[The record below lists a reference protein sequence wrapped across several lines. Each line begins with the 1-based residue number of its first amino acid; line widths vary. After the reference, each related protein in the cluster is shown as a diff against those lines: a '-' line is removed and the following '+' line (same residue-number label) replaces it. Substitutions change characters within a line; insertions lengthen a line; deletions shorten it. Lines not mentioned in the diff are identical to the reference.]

1 MNFDRDWVQVL
12 PTPDLRVLVRTG
24 GRPIRQYAVVLERRL
39 SGLRPRWRAICLIDN
54 HLDTCHMHRYYGE
67 SKLEAEPFAAG
78 VGLATTEQL
87 ANAIRH
93 MVEHHQAIFD
103 GWQRRS

>member
-1 MNFDRDWVQVL
+1 MDFDRDWIQVL

-24 GRPIRQYAVVLERRL
+24 GRPIRRYAVVLERRL
-39 SGLRPRWRAICLIDN
+39 SGLRPRWRAIFLIDN
-54 HLDTCHMHRYYGE
+54 HLDTCHMHRYHGD
-67 SKLEAEPFAAG
+67 SKLDAEPFAA
-78 VGLATTEQL
+78 GLATTEQL